1 MTQLNDETSVK
12 LTSVDKE
19 ASALKEASELLES
32 GRKLVKEESYDSG
45 IDQLSDA
52 LALMVENFGELD
64 YRNSVYYVEY
74 GKALLSQGDILT
86 NTLKH
91 LKQEQDEDGEQS
103 EEKKPLPNESGSDA
117 QNSCSDKLDAATSP
131 AKATNSSDQCKDQ
144 SGEEGRLPEK
154 LTAQNGKGSDAQN
167 SCSDKFDAATSAVK
181 TTHSSDQCN
190 DQSGEEGRLPE
201 KLTVQNGNST
211 KPHEE
216 AGSAKVTQSSEGLI
230 KSVGEADRGV
240 EDRELAWQLFETARV
255 IIANDEKMD
264 EKEKSFRLGNVHQLL
279 GEVSLGGGNFDR
291 GYEEFSTSIKL
302 FGKSLQLSD
311 SRIGRAQQ
319 LAGLCAVHGR
329 QLEAAQFHY
338 TAAAENYNMRLEEL
352 LTEAGVMKPKNP
364 DEPESEDIEF
374 VDKSYLDILKTKV
387 GEESELFKNCSEI
400 YGIVNDLIDRV
411 EELMEEEEQ
420 KKVEVAKVMKLLSEK
435 MKNGEIPGAEVLK
448 AKSHSSV
455 NGKINGE
462 VASEQIGFDIS
473 QQPATAQV
481 NKLGTFGG
489 VKRLA
494 PGGGQREES
503 VTKKVKTI

>member
-1 MTQLNDETSVK
+1 MTQLNDESSVK
-12 LTSVDKE
+12 LTSVNKE
-19 ASALKEASELLES
+19 ALVLKEAQELLES

-45 IDQLSDA
+45 IDRLSDA

-64 YRNSVYYVEY
+64 NRNSVYYVEY

-86 NTLKH
+86 NTLKQ
-91 LKQEQDEDGEQS
+91 LKQEHDEDREQS
-103 EEKKPLPNESGSDA
+103 EEKQPLPDESGSDA
-117 QNSCSDKLDAATSP
+117 QNSCSVKLHADTDVV
-131 AKATNSSDQCKDQ
+131 KATHSDQCEDR
-144 SGEEGRLPEK
+144 SGEKGRIPEK
-154 LTAQNGKGSDAQN
+154 LNTQNG
-167 SCSDKFDAATSAVK
+167 
-181 TTHSSDQCN
+181 H
-190 DQSGEEGRLPE
+190 
-201 KLTVQNGNST
+201 ST

-216 AGSAKVTQSSEGLI
+216 AGSADVTQSSEGQI
-230 KSVGEADRGV
+230 TSVGEADSEV
-240 EDRELAWQLFETARV
+240 ENRELAWQLFETARV
-255 IIANDEKMD
+255 VIANDEKMV
-264 EKEKSFRLGNVHQLL
+264 EKEKSLRLGEVHQLL

-302 FGKSLQLSD
+302 LGKSLQLSD

-352 LTEAGVMKPKNP
+352 LIGAGVMKPKNA

-374 VDKSYLDILKTKV
+374 VDKNYLDILQSKV
-387 GEESELFKNCSEI
+387 GEESKLFKNCSEI

-420 KKVEVAKVMKLLSEK
+420 KKAEVAKVMKLLSEK
-435 MKNGEIPGAEVLK
+435 LKSGEIPGAEALK
-448 AKSHSSV
+448 AKSLSSV
-455 NGKINGE
+455 NGKIDGE

-473 QQPATAQV
+473 QHPATAQV

-494 PGGGQREES
+494 SGGGQREES
-503 VTKKVKTI
+503 VTKKVRTI